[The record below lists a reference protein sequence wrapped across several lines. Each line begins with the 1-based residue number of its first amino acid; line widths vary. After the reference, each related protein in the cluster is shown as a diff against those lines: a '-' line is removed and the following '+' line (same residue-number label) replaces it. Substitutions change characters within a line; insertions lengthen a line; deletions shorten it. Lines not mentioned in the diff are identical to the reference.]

1 MSISQSSFF
10 SRARIHALCESAI
23 MLALAFVLSSLPLYE
38 MPMGGSVTFASML
51 PIFLIAIKHGPRYGF
66 PVAFLYAVTQLLQG
80 LKNFAYAESFGV
92 ILVIALFDYLLP
104 FTLLG
109 LVSLTRRIKNEKLP
123 RLGCYIGIFLSVL
136 LRFAC
141 HFISGYVVWWQWAPE
156 GMGPALYSFLYNG
169 SFLLPEF
176 GITLVIAVLLL
187 EATDMQK
194 ILDIRE

>member
-1 MSISQSSFF
+1 MKNSAFL
-10 SRARIHALCESAI
+10 SRERIHALCESAI
-23 MLALAFVLSSLPLYE
+23 MLALAFVLSCFPLYE

-51 PIFLIAIKHGPRYGF
+51 PIFLLAIKHGPRYGF
-66 PVAFLYAVTQLLQG
+66 PVACLYSVMQLLQG
-80 LKNFAYAESFGV
+80 LKNFAYAETFGAV
-92 ILVIALFDYLLP
+92 VVIALFDYILP

-109 LVSLTRRIKNEKLP
+109 LVSLTKDRKTARLP

-136 LRFAC
+136 LRFVC
-141 HFISGYVVWWQWAPE
+141 HFVSGYVVWKQWAPE

-169 SFLLPEF
+169 TFLLPEL
-176 GITLVIAVLLL
+176 GITLVVALLLL